1 MDGKVSLFQ
10 SFEFF
15 FELDNAIVLIVNEEG
30 GESKPEIVCV
40 GRFAKDYA
48 GKVVANGVVDP

>member
-1 MDGKVSLFQ
+1 MDGKGSLFQ
-10 SFEFF
+10 RFEFF
-15 FELDNAIVLIVNEEG
+15 FELDNVIVFIFNEEG

-48 GKVVANGVVDP
+48 GKVVGNGAVDP